1 VDLVIVS
8 TYFRL
13 LESLQLTFWF
23 AWTYLWQD
31 RIRKAQ
37 KEAADSNLQMALA
50 GAVSFADKAVAQSE
64 VYCVLRIDVGLDNKA
79 VREAVTMVMDKHKV
93 FKSSSFSTA
102 ICVSWVY

>member
-1 VDLVIVS
+1 M
-8 TYFRL
+8 
-13 LESLQLTFWF
+13 
-23 AWTYLWQD
+23 QD

-37 KEAADSNLQMALA
+37 KEAADSNLQTALA

-93 FKSSSFSTA
+93 LKCSSFSTA
-102 ICVSWVY
+102 IGVS